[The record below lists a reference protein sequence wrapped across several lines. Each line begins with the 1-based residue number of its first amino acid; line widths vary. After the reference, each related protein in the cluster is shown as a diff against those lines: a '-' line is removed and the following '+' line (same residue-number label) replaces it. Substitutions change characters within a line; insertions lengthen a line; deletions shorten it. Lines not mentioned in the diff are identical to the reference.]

1 MLDKRVIGLS
11 FSFYLVV
18 AGSIDNL
25 DPFLNT
31 GITFAYFLKLGKI
44 PFSKELL
51 MIAMRG
57 IEVSFLIFFKID
69 VSMLLRSSAFIIELM
84 RVCITT
90 DQVRYFFWSCWC
102 HEERFCIWV
111 FKVIRKIPLCWWYVF
126 LEFFAY

>member
-1 MLDKRVIGLS
+1 MILPMLDKRVIGLS

-31 GITFAYFLKLGKI
+31 GITFADFHKLGKI
-44 PFSKELL
+44 PFSKGLL
-51 MIAMRG
+51 IIAMRG

-69 VSMLLRSSAFIIELM
+69 VGMLLRFRAFITEL

-102 HEERFCIWV
+102 HEERFCI
-111 FKVIRKIPLCWWYVF
+111 
-126 LEFFAY
+126 